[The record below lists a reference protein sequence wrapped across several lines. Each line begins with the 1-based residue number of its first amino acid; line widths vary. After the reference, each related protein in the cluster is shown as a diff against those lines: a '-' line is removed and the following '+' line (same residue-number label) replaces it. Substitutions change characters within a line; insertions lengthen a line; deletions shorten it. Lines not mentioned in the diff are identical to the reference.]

1 MGYKFLAVLLFAA
14 FSNVAIS
21 KNLTPLGDWV
31 YQSDFGLGATN
42 KGAFA
47 ATVDN
52 NVTFVFQCGRSSSDL
67 FFYVKFKGNVEGY
80 KNSTF
85 VVAFDGINSTLVGF
99 ASQQNLDYVSIQTTS
114 IGSDAINDVFN
125 IVKNAAA
132 PVGLVIEQLEKTDQ
146 GYKKVDEF
154 RYRLSSTGSTA
165 ALNKIQTECRQ
176 TAFTGVTV
184 E

>member
-1 MGYKFLAVLLFAA
+1 M
-14 FSNVAIS
+14 
-21 KNLTPLGDWV
+21 
-31 YQSDFGLGATN
+31 
-42 KGAFA
+42 
-47 ATVDN
+47 
-52 NVTFVFQCGRSSSDL
+52 
-67 FFYVKFKGNVEGY
+67 
-80 KNSTF
+80 
-85 VVAFDGINSTLVGF
+85 GF
-99 ASQQNLDYVSIQTTS
+99 ASQQNPDYVSIQTTS

>member
-1 MGYKFLAVLLFAA
+1 MGYKFLAVLVFAA

-67 FFYVKFKGNVEGY
+67 F
-80 KNSTF
+80 SM
-85 VVAFDGINSTLVGF
+85 S
-99 ASQQNLDYVSIQTTS
+99 NLRVM
-114 IGSDAINDVFN
+114 
-125 IVKNAAA
+125 
-132 PVGLVIEQLEKTDQ
+132 
-146 GYKKVDEF
+146 
-154 RYRLSSTGSTA
+154 
-165 ALNKIQTECRQ
+165 
-176 TAFTGVTV
+176 
-184 E
+184 